1 MLEPPKF
8 TRMAELLVLKKLCF
22 VMQIAI
28 DVAYCL
34 EAMTSAS
41 TCMTKASY

>member
-22 VMQIAI
+22 VMEIAI
-28 DVAYCL
+28 DVAY
-34 EAMTSAS
+34 AS
-41 TCMTKASY
+41 RR